1 MATITGLTKARMLAI
16 EAASVV
22 MGVVNDVGDL
32 ILTTHGGDEI
42 NAGHVKGTD
51 GANGATG
58 PKGDKGDKGDPGDV
72 LGAKVPTG
80 AILLWP
86 STVTKIPNGFLVC
99 RGNMLSSA
107 AYPELFSVIGNTYG
121 GSASTFQLPN
131 LQSVVPVGQDP
142 NTPGFTRLGEV
153 GGSATHVL
161 TSDEMPTHT
170 HIQNSHTHSTN
181 SHTHTNTSHSHTQV
195 AHNHKITFGSGGS
208 AVGTAVP
215 FLPSQGHIGAD
226 TASMTTVDP
235 SINSSS
241 VSIGSSSPTTRST
254 VGTNQT
260 TGGNQPHNN
269 MPPYIVLNYIIK
281 T

>member
-22 MGVVNDVGDL
+22 SGVINHVGDL

-51 GANGATG
+51 GADGATG

-86 STVTKIPNGFLVC
+86 STVTSIPNGFLVC
-99 RGNMLSSA
+99 RGDMLSTA

-121 GSASTFQLPN
+121 GSPSTFQLPN

-142 NTPGFTRLGEV
+142 NTPGFTQIGHV

-161 TSDEMPTHT
+161 TSDEMPKHT

-181 SHTHTNTSHSHTQV
+181 GHTHANTSHSHTQT
-195 AHNHKITFGSGGS
+195 AHNHKINFGSGGG

-215 FLPSQGHIGAD
+215 FLPSQNLVGND
-226 TASMTTVDP
+226 TASMSTVAP

-241 VSIGSSSPTTRST
+241 VSIGASSPTTHST
-254 VGTNQT
+254 TATNQT